1 MAHRNIV
8 VIGGSAGGLEALRRV
23 VRDLPADLEAAVFV
37 VLHSAAESPG
47 LLDSILARH
56 TALRVQYAH
65 DGARIHEGHVYVA
78 RADRHLILKPGYIRV
93 TNGPKENRF
102 RPAVDPLFRTAAD
115 VYGPRVIGLV
125 LSGGQDDGAV
135 GLALI
140 KRGGGVA
147 IVQDPEEALASGMPS
162 AAIAHAKVD
171 RVLTSDAIASA
182 LVALV
187 REPIG
192 EVVEMTHP
200 SRPDVAE
207 GAQDAIHQAKA
218 LGPPSPYSCPECGG
232 TLWEFREGELLQY
245 HCHLGHRFSGENLV
259 EAQSEALD
267 VALWAALRALEE
279 HSALHTRMA
288 KHARERGSDLI
299 AQKYEREARDAED
312 QADRIRRVLI
322 SDSPSSGA
330 PERLSSSGSA

>member
-1 MAHRNIV
+1 
-8 VIGGSAGGLEALRRV
+8 
-23 VRDLPADLEAAVFV
+23 
-37 VLHSAAESPG
+37 
-47 LLDSILARH
+47 
-56 TALRVQYAH
+56 
-65 DGARIHEGHVYVA
+65 
-78 RADRHLILKPGYIRV
+78 
-93 TNGPKENRF
+93 
-102 RPAVDPLFRTAAD
+102 
-115 VYGPRVIGLV
+115 
-125 LSGGQDDGAV
+125 
-135 GLALI
+135 
-140 KRGGGVA
+140 
-147 IVQDPEEALASGMPS
+147 MPS

-245 HCHLGHRFSGENLV
+245 HCHLGHRFSGDNLV